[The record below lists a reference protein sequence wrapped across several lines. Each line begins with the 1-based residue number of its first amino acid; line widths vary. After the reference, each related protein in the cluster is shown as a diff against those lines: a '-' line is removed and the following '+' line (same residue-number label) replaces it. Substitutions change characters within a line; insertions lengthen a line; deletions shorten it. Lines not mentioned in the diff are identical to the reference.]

1 MRPANHLKIGSAAA
15 QDRAHPPIL
24 IPWNDKARFMT
35 ATKATD
41 LGASGSL
48 ERRLAAAGPKF
59 AEVGMVQVVV

>member
-1 MRPANHLKIGSAAA
+1 
-15 QDRAHPPIL
+15 
-24 IPWNDKARFMT
+24 MT